1 MAEASE
7 KPAVAG
13 SGNGYRE
20 SHADDLGLRPAES
33 PLPEPALGP
42 ERVTLDQVRADH
54 TVQVTLEYANTV
66 LGVMGYTEHG
76 LRHGGITGHLAQQV
90 LTDLGYPPRE
100 AELAAIAGFLHDI
113 GNVVNRH
120 DHAHSGA
127 LMAWSILGRLGM
139 PVEEIVMV
147 VAAIGNHDEGDGEV
161 VNAITAAVML
171 ADKSDVGRSRVRNLD
186 LATFDEHDRV
196 NYAVE
201 HVRLVTDAA
210 ARTIILQLTVDSETS
225 VAADY
230 FELFLSRMLMC
241 RRAARFLGCEFQL
254 QINDVRIF

>member
-1 MAEASE
+1 MAQASD

-13 SGNGYRE
+13 PENGYIEAHEEELALLPTASR
-20 SHADDLGLRPAES
+20 
-33 PLPEPALGP
+33 LPEPALAPG
-42 ERVTLDQVRADH
+42 RVTLDQVRADH

-76 LRHGGITGHLAQQV
+76 LRHGAVTGQMAQQV

-113 GNVVNRH
+113 GNIVNRH
-120 DHAHSGA
+120 AHAHSGA
-127 LMAWSILGRLGM
+127 LMAWSILARLGM
-139 PVEEIVMV
+139 PVEEIIMV
-147 VAAIGNHDEGDGEV
+147 VAAIGNHDESDGEV

-171 ADKSDVGRSRVRNLD
+171 ADKSDVGRSRVRNPD
-186 LATFDEHDRV
+186 IATFDEHDRV

-201 HVRLVTDAA
+201 HVTLVTDAA
-210 ARTIILQLTVDSETS
+210 ARTIILQLTVDPQTS

-230 FELFLSRMLMC
+230 FELFLSRMLRC

>member
-1 MAEASE
+1 MAEVSE
-7 KPAVAG
+7 KAAVAG
-13 SGNGYRE
+13 SVNGYVE
-20 SHADDLGLRPAES
+20 AHEEELALVPAAS
-33 PLPEPALGP
+33 SLPEPELVPG
-42 ERVTLDQVRADH
+42 RVTLDQVRGDP

-76 LRHGGITGHLAQQV
+76 LRHGGVTGHLAQQV

-127 LMAWSILGRLGM
+127 LMAWSILQRLGL

-147 VAAIGNHDEGDGEV
+147 VAAIGNHDESDGEV

-171 ADKSDVGRSRVRNLD
+171 ADKSDVGRSRVRNPD
-186 LATFDEHDRV
+186 MTTFDEHDRV

-201 HVRLVTDAA
+201 HVNLVTNAD

-254 QINDVRIF
+254 QINGVRIF

>member
-1 MAEASE
+1 
-7 KPAVAG
+7 
-13 SGNGYRE
+13 
-20 SHADDLGLRPAES
+20 
-33 PLPEPALGP
+33 
-42 ERVTLDQVRADH
+42 
-54 TVQVTLEYANTV
+54 
-66 LGVMGYTEHG
+66 
-76 LRHGGITGHLAQQV
+76 V

-100 AELAAIAGFLHDI
+100 AELAGIAGFLHDV

-127 LMAWSILGRLGM
+127 LMAWSILQRLGM
-139 PVEEIVMV
+139 PIEEIVMV

-161 VNAITAAVML
+161 INAITAAVML
-171 ADKSDVGRSRVRNLD
+171 ADKSDVGRSRVRNPD
-186 LATFDEHDRV
+186 MTTFDEHDRV

-201 HVRLVTDAA
+201 QVQLATDAE
-210 ARTIILQLTVDSETS
+210 ARTIALRLTVDSQTS

-254 QINDVRIF
+254 QINEVRIF